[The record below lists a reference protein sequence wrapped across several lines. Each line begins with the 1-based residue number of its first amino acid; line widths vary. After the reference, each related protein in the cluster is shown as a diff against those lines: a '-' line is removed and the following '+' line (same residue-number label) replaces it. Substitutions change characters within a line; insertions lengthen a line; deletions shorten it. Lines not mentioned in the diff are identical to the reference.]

1 MALSFQ
7 ECIAMDLKFYK
18 ARILLHLID
27 HATRLSLSSFVR
39 SKEPEVILKGIF
51 KSWIQIYGAPGKF
64 LADNSSKFANS
75 KFTDIAEY
83 MNITVK
89 KTAVELSFSIGL
101 VERHNFVITDIIDKV
116 LEKSQHLNMD
126 LTLVWCLHAKS
137 SLVNIHG
144 FSSIWANPQTTN
156 YLCQQTTSTHST
168 WY

>member
-64 LADNSSKFANS
+64 LTDNSSKFTNS

-89 KTAVELSFSIGL
+89 KTAVESSFSIGL

-168 WY
+168 